1 MEPGLRHNPWL
12 HGLAAPDGDR
22 QVLHALA
29 AFNCIL
35 GVAKRTCG
43 TRSWGSHSPRS
54 RRLAPRPRS
63 WIFITLDD
71 NATWC
76 FKAPKND
83 PNCTAE
89 YRLRPVPCPSRFP
102 PLKGNPPSVTG
113 RLRWVREAGEV
124 EDRVELDPVWRN
136 ARLTVLEVKEGDPR
150 NTGTGAGGKPCKV
163 LTIQRQYRIG
173 PRDATGAWAWRAV
186 ALRCAPRP
194 RRLPQWQ

>member
-1 MEPGLRHNPWL
+1 VPL
-12 HGLAAPDGDR
+12 
-22 QVLHALA
+22 
-29 AFNCIL
+29 
-35 GVAKRTCG
+35 
-43 TRSWGSHSPRS
+43 
-54 RRLAPRPRS
+54 
-63 WIFITLDD
+63 
-71 NATWC
+71 
-76 FKAPKND
+76 
-83 PNCTAE
+83 
-89 YRLRPVPCPSRFP
+89 PVPSP
-102 PLKGNPPSVTG
+102 KGNPPGVTG